1 MNKKELIS
9 SVANVS
15 SMSKT
20 DVNHVLEA
28 ILEIIIVTV
37 SNGEVV
43 RLVGFGSFCPILKD
57 KEIHTI
63 RNAKQSVSHT
73 SLRGVR
79 FSIGKFFKQKMY
91 TST

>member
-1 MNKKELIS
+1 MNKKELIN
-9 SVANVS
+9 SVANAS

-20 DVNHVLEA
+20 DVNHILET

-57 KEIHTI
+57 KKNHVFLGPKRSTNYSIL
-63 RNAKQSVSHT
+63 K
-73 SLRGVR
+73 GVR
-79 FSIGKFFKQKMY
+79 FSIGKFFKQKIY
-91 TST
+91 TSI